1 MFIKK
6 IAHKYGDD
14 FELDVE
20 NFNIPANRIIGLVG
34 KNGSGKTT
42 LMSII
47 SKFLK
52 PNLDYQINCEKDDY
66 KILFIPSDAEAY
78 DFLTVEEFLKM
89 VKKYSETLLE
99 IGEML
104 DILELGDKRKCS
116 IEELSQGMKK
126 KLTLIP
132 LFTQKYDLIVL
143 DEPFNSIDMNY
154 IYKLKGVLRKLKMDS
169 SILISSHIIE
179 TLVDLCDS
187 FTLISDGKIIKSF
200 NNSNDIK
207 VVEGEIFEGCN

>member
-1 MFIKK
+1 MLIKK

-14 FELDVE
+14 FELDIE
-20 NFNIPANRIIGLVG
+20 NFDIPANTVIGLVG
-34 KNGSGKTT
+34 KNGAGKTT
-42 LMSII
+42 LMSAI

-52 PNLDYQINCEKDDY
+52 PNLDCQINYEKDDY
-66 KILFIPSDAEAY
+66 KILFIPSEAEAY
-78 DFLTVEEFLKM
+78 DFLTVEEFLRM
-89 VKKYSETLLE
+89 VKKYSDTSLE
-99 IGEML
+99 IEQML
-104 DILELGDKRKCS
+104 DILELRDKRKCS

-154 IYKLKGVLRKLKMDS
+154 IYKLKGVIRKLKMES

-179 TLVDLCDS
+179 TLVDLCDN
-187 FTLISDGKIIKSF
+187 FTLISDGKIVKSF
-200 NNSNDIK
+200 NNSNDINA
-207 VVEGEIFEGCN
+207 VEGEIFERCN